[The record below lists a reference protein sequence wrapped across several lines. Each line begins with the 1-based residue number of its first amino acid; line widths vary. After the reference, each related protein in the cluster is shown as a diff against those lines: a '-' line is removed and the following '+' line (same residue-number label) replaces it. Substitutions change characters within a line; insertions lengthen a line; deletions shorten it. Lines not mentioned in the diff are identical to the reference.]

1 MKRLLLATL
10 FVCFQLYAFSSYKVY
25 LVHGYG
31 SPKEW
36 LHKINRS
43 LKKEHFVTENYAY
56 HSMIEDLDSL
66 GYDLYRDIKHCG
78 YDTVSFVT
86 HSMGALV
93 VRSMLQ
99 YSLQDSTFPVI
110 YRFVM
115 ITPPNNGA
123 TVADFYSSFKILR
136 PILGPNIVHM
146 RTDSN
151 SLAHKLPVPVKTEIG
166 IIIGERSWGKNDK
179 RFEGENDGVLTPE
192 QAKLGIEKDIAIA
205 HCHHI
210 RVPKTKQ
217 VRQWVINFLRFGSF
231 LSTKSN

>member
-1 MKRLLLATL
+1 MLKRIVIVFFICCQLSATAS
-10 FVCFQLYAFSSYKVY
+10 QKVY

-36 LHKINRS
+36 LHKINKT
-43 LKKEHFVTENYAY
+43 LKKEHFETENYGY
-56 HSMIEDLDSL
+56 HSMIDNLDTL
-66 GYDLYRDIKHCG
+66 GYNLYQDIKHCG

-99 YSLQDSTFPVI
+99 YSLSDTAFPVV

-123 TVADFYSSFKILR
+123 TVADFYSSFKFLN
-136 PILGPNIVHM
+136 PILGPNVALM
-146 RTDSN
+146 RTDSG
-151 SLAHKLPVPVKTEIG
+151 SYVHKLPVPIKTEIG
-166 IIIGERSWGKNDK
+166 IVVGVRKGGKFDK
-179 RFEGENDGVLTPE
+179 RFSGDNDGVLTPE
-192 QAKLGIEKDIAIA
+192 QAELGTEKDMVIVRN
-205 HCHHI
+205 HHI

-217 VRQWVINFLRFGSF
+217 VRKLVVEFLQYGKFVS
-231 LSTKSN
+231 K